1 MQCCKLESFNKLL
14 LIDHLQLCIHTVA
27 IFYSLVVSRG
37 SKHEMGKHRQSSRV
51 QMATTM
57 PSYLMIIRMQFSSS
71 KVQFSSYV
79 ADKIRL
85 CNRNAYTHDVANI
98 FRCLSYSTVTTVI
111 ELSTYRSSPAFNA
124 AVTAVP
130 EASPT
135 QLFYDID
142 VLCTRDDQYPVCRL
156 DIQQDSEFAT
166 GYGYPKSALK
176 REPDTDLDIQN
187 AFIDISRIYTFGKSC
202 TLHNH

>member
-1 MQCCKLESFNKLL
+1 
-14 LIDHLQLCIHTVA
+14 
-27 IFYSLVVSRG
+27 
-37 SKHEMGKHRQSSRV
+37 MGKHRQSSRV

-142 VLCTRDDQYPVCRL
+142 VLCSMHQRWHWIRYQAKFLTC
-156 DIQQDSEFAT
+156 E
-166 GYGYPKSALK
+166 
-176 REPDTDLDIQN
+176 
-187 AFIDISRIYTFGKSC
+187 ISDFTPC
-202 TLHNH
+202 THAQSNILHTKCADKTNY

>member
-1 MQCCKLESFNKLL
+1 
-14 LIDHLQLCIHTVA
+14 
-27 IFYSLVVSRG
+27 
-37 SKHEMGKHRQSSRV
+37 
-51 QMATTM
+51 
-57 PSYLMIIRMQFSSS
+57 MQFSSS

-176 REPDTDLDIQN
+176 REPDTDPDIRN
-187 AFIDISRIYTFGKSC
+187 AFIRISE
-202 TLHNH
+202 TLFCLENELTISDKINLPADSFTYVSDTHGTCSWLDHVVKICS